1 MYRAKF
7 QHPHQGQLD
16 LDEFVAEDVLK
27 IQNNNL
33 ASNLLVSPGTEKA
46 QADWNE
52 LMNGNDQAFMDL
64 NITEDDS
71 FSTIFD
77 DIIQIPNTTLNTNT
91 NERQQD
97 GIDWSQN
104 TTANTINLF
113 SNSFTNISQDLLN
126 VDNSKLI
133 STSQIKN
140 SPKNPTENAPLG
152 VEVTTNSPNINLA
165 TLKPS
170 KKRLLSPLTHPNDAY
185 PLTTDSNSISSTT
198 SLPPKKKRRPR
209 AKKILTPAE
218 ILRAREKYL
227 EKNRRAA
234 RKCRLKKK
242 AEMSADQERYERCV
256 AEINATK
263 TKLLESRRE
272 LLNLIEICKGMVREG
287 CGDAIIRKFVANWE
301 RREEAYRGMLE
312 SADVGVEAW
321 KLIEKCRSARLG
333 EGALGDAVDLEG
345 DREGLVCG
353 ANLWEAG
360 NGCEIGNEAIID
372 QVDCNVDPGTTVKFE
387 NQTYSASANMGCGES
402 TSFGPLQSSPLV
414 QQTQS
419 YEQQINQQQ
428 QQHRPPDLKWHE
440 MITSLQQSYA
450 QDPTAAIPNHN
461 ENGKFLFQKLL
472 DQINRSRSTPVPMN
486 TLISPLFQQ
495 QEEDIGHIEESSIS
509 TPVDLAFTPSLN
521 NHPAQVEGHPR
532 SRISHLQRRPNC
544 FVTTSGIRQQSF
556 DSGYGS
562 FSSASS
568 QKNSATPSQT
578 SDIDA
583 NCWSPDL
590 APACIGSV
598 DNVDIQPP
606 LLSDQVND
614 TCLDFIPENQI
625 RIADGGN
632 PLSLTST
639 ANLVPN

>member
-7 QHPHQGQLD
+7 QHPHLGQLD
-16 LDEFVAEDVLK
+16 MNKFIAEDALK

-33 ASNLLVSPGTEKA
+33 ASNLLVSPGTDKA

-77 DIIQIPNTTLNTNT
+77 DVIQIPNTTLNTNT

-104 TTANTINLF
+104 NTENAINLF
-113 SNSFTNISQDLLN
+113 SNSFANVSESLLN

-133 STSQIKN
+133 STSQIKS
-140 SPKNPTENAPLG
+140 SPKNWTENVPFD
-152 VEVTTNSPNINLA
+152 VEATTNSPNINLA

-170 KKRLLSPLTHPNDAY
+170 KKRMLSPLTHPKDAH

-287 CGDAIIRKFVANWE
+287 CGDATIRKFVANWE

-333 EGALGDAVDLEG
+333 EGALGDAVDFEG
-345 DREGLVCG
+345 DREGLMCG

-360 NGCEIGNEAIID
+360 NGYGVGHEAIID
-372 QVDCNVDPGTTVKFE
+372 QVDCDMDPGTTVKFE
-387 NQTYSASANMGCGES
+387 NQTYSASANMGCDNS
-402 TSFGPLQSSPLV
+402 TSFGSLQSSPLV
-414 QQTQS
+414 QQTQL

-428 QQHRPPDLKWHE
+428 QHRPPDPKWHD

-450 QDPTAAIPNHN
+450 LDPAAAVPNHN
-461 ENGKFLFQKLL
+461 DNGKFLFQKLL
-472 DQINRSRSTPVPMN
+472 DQINKSRSTPVPMN
-486 TLISPLFQQ
+486 TLTSPLFQQ
-495 QEEDIGHIEESSIS
+495 QEQDMSPTEESFIS
-509 TPVDLAFTPSLN
+509 TPVDLAFTSSLN

-532 SRISHLQRRPNC
+532 SRISHLQCRPNC

-562 FSSASS
+562 FSSASPS

-578 SDIDA
+578 SDINA

-598 DNVDIQPP
+598 DIVDIQSP

-625 RIADGGN
+625 EIAVGGN
-632 PLSLTST
+632 PLPLT
-639 ANLVPN
+639 

>member
-7 QHPHQGQLD
+7 QHPHLGQLD
-16 LDEFVAEDVLK
+16 LNEFVAEDALK

-46 QADWNE
+46 QAEWNE
-52 LMNGNDQAFMDL
+52 LMSGNDQAFMDL

-71 FSTIFD
+71 FSAIFD
-77 DIIQIPNTTLNTNT
+77 DVIQIPNTTLNTNT
-91 NERQQD
+91 NERRQD
-97 GIDWSQN
+97 GIDGSQN
-104 TTANTINLF
+104 TTENAINLF
-113 SNSFTNISQDLLN
+113 GDLFTNIPESSLN

-133 STSQIKN
+133 PTSEIKN
-140 SPKNPTENAPLG
+140 SPKSPTENAPFD
-152 VEVTTNSPNINLA
+152 VEVTNNSPNINLA

-170 KKRLLSPLTHPNDAY
+170 KKRMLSPLTHPKDAY

-287 CGDAIIRKFVANWE
+287 CGDATIRKFMANWE

-333 EGALGDAVDLEG
+333 EGALGDAVDFEG
-345 DREGLVCG
+345 DREGLMCG

-360 NGCEIGNEAIID
+360 SGYGVGHEAIID
-372 QVDCNVDPGTTVKFE
+372 QVDCDMDPGTTVKSE
-387 NQTYSASANMGCGES
+387 NQTYSASANMGCDKS
-402 TSFGPLQSSPLV
+402 TSFGSLQSSPLV
-414 QQTQS
+414 QQTQL

-428 QQHRPPDLKWHE
+428 QHRPPDPKWHD

-450 QDPTAAIPNHN
+450 LDPTAAVPNHN
-461 ENGKFLFQKLL
+461 DNGKFLFQKLL
-472 DQINRSRSTPVPMN
+472 DQINKSRSTPVPMN
-486 TLISPLFQQ
+486 TLTSPLFQQ
-495 QEEDIGHIEESSIS
+495 QEQVIGPTEESSIS
-509 TPVDLAFTPSLN
+509 TPVDLAFTSLSN
-521 NHPAQVEGHPR
+521 CPAQVEGHPR
-532 SRISHLQRRPNC
+532 SRISHLQRRPDC

-568 QKNSATPSQT
+568 SQKNSATPSQT
-578 SDIDA
+578 SDINA

-598 DNVDIQPP
+598 DIVDIQSP

-614 TCLDFIPENQI
+614 TCLDFVPENQI
-625 RIADGGN
+625 EIADGGN
-632 PLSLTST
+632 YLPLTST

>member
-7 QHPHQGQLD
+7 QHPHPGQLNF
-16 LDEFVAEDVLK
+16 DEFVAEDVLK

-33 ASNLLVSPGTEKA
+33 TSNLLVSPGTEKA
-46 QADWNE
+46 QADWSE

-77 DIIQIPNTTLNTNT
+77 DVIQIPNAILNTNT
-91 NERQQD
+91 NEKQQD
-97 GIDWSQN
+97 VIGWSQN
-104 TTANTINLF
+104 TTANSINSF
-113 SNSFTNISQDLLN
+113 SNPFTNISESSLN
-126 VDNSKLI
+126 VDDSNLI
-133 STSQIKN
+133 STPQINN
-140 SPKNPTENAPLG
+140 SPKFSTEDAPFDI
-152 VEVTTNSPNINLA
+152 EVAANSPNTNLA

-170 KKRLLSPLTHPNDAY
+170 KKRLLSPLVQPKEPHS
-185 PLTTDSNSISSTT
+185 LTTDSNSIPSAA

-242 AEMSADQERYERCV
+242 AEMTADQERYECCV

-287 CGDAIIRKFVANWE
+287 CGDVTIKKFVANWE

-345 DREGLVCG
+345 EGKGLVCCV
-353 ANLWEAG
+353 NLWEAG
-360 NGCEIGNEAIID
+360 NGCEVGNEANIE
-372 QVDCNVDPGTTVKFE
+372 QVDCDMDPGTTLKFE
-387 NQTYSASANMGCGES
+387 NQSYSASANMGCDES
-402 TSFGPLQSSPLV
+402 TSFSSLQSSPLV
-414 QQTQS
+414 QQTQL
-419 YEQQINQQQ
+419 YEQQIN

-450 QDPTAAIPNHN
+450 LDPIAAFPNHN

-472 DQINRSRSTPVPMN
+472 NQINRSRSTPVPMN
-486 TLISPLFQQ
+486 TLISPLY
-495 QEEDIGHIEESSIS
+495 QEQEQDIVPTEESSVS
-509 TPVDLAFTPSLN
+509 VPVDSASTSPL
-521 NHPAQVEGHPR
+521 NHPAQVQTLPR
-532 SRISHLQRRPNC
+532 PLVPHLQRRPNC
-544 FVTTSGIRQQSF
+544 YITTSGIRQQSF

-568 QKNSATPSQT
+568 SQKNSAPPSQT
-578 SDIDA
+578 SDINA

-598 DNVDIQPP
+598 NIVDIQSP
-606 LLSDQVND
+606 LLSDQVTD
-614 TCLDFIPENQI
+614 TCLDFIPESQMGIENGK
-625 RIADGGN
+625 DLL
-632 PLSLTST
+632 PLNST

>member
-1 MYRAKF
+1 MN
-7 QHPHQGQLD
+7 
-16 LDEFVAEDVLK
+16 EFVAEDALK
-27 IQNNNL
+27 IPNNNL

-52 LMNGNDQAFMDL
+52 LMNRNDQAFMDL
-64 NITEDDS
+64 NIAEDDS
-71 FSTIFD
+71 FSAIFD
-77 DIIQIPNTTLNTNT
+77 DVIQIPNTTLNTNT

-104 TTANTINLF
+104 NTENAINLF
-113 SNSFTNISQDLLN
+113 SNSFANVSESLSNI
-126 VDNSKLI
+126 DNSKLI
-133 STSQIKN
+133 STSQIKSSPTN
-140 SPKNPTENAPLG
+140 STENVPFD

-170 KKRLLSPLTHPNDAY
+170 KKRMLSPFTHPKDAH
-185 PLTTDSNSISSTT
+185 PLTTDSNSISPTT

-234 RKCRLKKK
+234 KKCRLKKK

-256 AEINATK
+256 AEIDATK

-287 CGDAIIRKFVANWE
+287 CGDTTIRKFVANWE

-333 EGALGDAVDLEG
+333 EGALGDAVDFEG

-360 NGCEIGNEAIID
+360 NGYGVGREAIID
-372 QVDCNVDPGTTVKFE
+372 QVDCDVDPGTTVKFE
-387 NQTYSASANMGCGES
+387 NQTYSASANMGSDKS
-402 TSFGPLQSSPLV
+402 TSFGSLQSSTLV
-414 QQTQS
+414 QQTQL
-419 YEQQINQQQ
+419 YEQQTNQQ
-428 QQHRPPDLKWHE
+428 QQHRPPDPKWHD

-450 QDPTAAIPNHN
+450 LDPAAAVPDHN
-461 ENGKFLFQKLL
+461 DNGKFLFQKLL
-472 DQINRSRSTPVPMN
+472 DQIKRSRSTPVPMN
-486 TLISPLFQQ
+486 TLTSPLFQQ
-495 QEEDIGHIEESSIS
+495 QDQDIGPTKESSIS
-509 TPVDLAFTPSLN
+509 TPVDLAFTSSLN
-521 NHPAQVEGHPR
+521 NHPAQVEGHPG
-532 SRISHLQRRPNC
+532 SRISHLQLPPNC

-562 FSSASS
+562 FSSASPS
-568 QKNSATPSQT
+568 QKNSAAPSQT
-578 SDIDA
+578 SDINV

-598 DNVDIQPP
+598 DIVDIQSP

-625 RIADGGN
+625 EIADGGN
-632 PLSLTST
+632 PLPLISTS
-639 ANLVPN
+639 NLVPN

>member
-7 QHPHQGQLD
+7 QDPLPGQLSF
-16 LDEFVAEDVLK
+16 DEYVADEVLK
-27 IQNNNL
+27 IQSNNL
-33 ASNLLVSPGTEKA
+33 ASNLLLSPRTEKA

-52 LMNGNDQAFMDL
+52 LINGNDQAFMDL

-77 DIIQIPNTTLNTNT
+77 DVIHIPNTTLNTNT
-91 NERQQD
+91 NEKQQD
-97 GIDWSQN
+97 VNGWSQN
-104 TTANTINLF
+104 ATTNSIDQF
-113 SNSFTNISQDLLN
+113 SNLFTNISESSLN
-126 VDNSKLI
+126 VDNSLLI
-133 STSQIKN
+133 STPQIKN
-140 SPKNPTENAPLG
+140 SPRISTEDAS
-152 VEVTTNSPNINLA
+152 VDIEVVANSPNANLA
-165 TLKPS
+165 SLKPS
-170 KKRLLSPLTHPNDAY
+170 KKRILSPLTHPKDTD
-185 PLTTDSNSISSTT
+185 PLTTDSNSIPSTT

-242 AEMSADQERYERCV
+242 AEMTADQERYERCV

-287 CGDAIIRKFVANWE
+287 CNDATIRKFVANWE

-312 SADVGVEAW
+312 STDVGVEAW

-353 ANLWEAG
+353 ANLWE
-360 NGCEIGNEAIID
+360 EGNEAIFD
-372 QVDCNVDPGTTVKFE
+372 QVDCDGDPGTTEKFG
-387 NQTYSASANMGCGES
+387 NQTYGASANMGCDES
-402 TSFGPLQSSPLV
+402 NSFGSLQCSPLIP
-414 QQTQS
+414 QTQL
-419 YEQQINQQQ
+419 YEQQLNQ

-440 MITSLQQSYA
+440 MMTSLQQGYA
-450 QDPTAAIPNHN
+450 LDPITAVPNHN

-472 DQINRSRSTPVPMN
+472 DQVNRSRSTPVPMN

-495 QEEDIGHIEESSIS
+495 QEDIVPTTEESSMS
-509 TPVDLAFTPSLN
+509 TPVDLASISSLN
-521 NHPAQVEGHPR
+521 SNPAQVEARPR
-532 SRISHLQRRPNC
+532 PRVHHLQRRPNC
-544 FVTTSGIRQQSF
+544 YITTSEIRQQSF

-568 QKNSATPSQT
+568 SQKNSAPPSQT
-578 SDIDA
+578 SDINA

-590 APACIGSV
+590 APACLGSV
-598 DNVDIQPP
+598 DIVDIQSP
-606 LLSDQVND
+606 LLSDQVTD
-614 TCLDFIPENQI
+614 TCLDLIPESQMG
-625 RIADGGN
+625 IADGGN
-632 PLSLTST
+632 SLSLNST
-639 ANLVPN
+639 ANLLPN

>member
-7 QHPHQGQLD
+7 QHPHPGQLD
-16 LDEFVAEDVLK
+16 FDEFVAEDVLK
-27 IQNNNL
+27 IKSNNL
-33 ASNLLVSPGTEKA
+33 TSSLLPSPRTEKA

-52 LMNGNDQAFMDL
+52 LMNGNDQAFVDL

-77 DIIQIPNTTLNTNT
+77 DVIQIPNTVLNTNT
-91 NERQQD
+91 NEEQQD
-97 GIDWSQN
+97 LIGWSQN
-104 TTANTINLF
+104 TTANSINPC
-113 SNSFTNISQDLLN
+113 SNPFTNISECSLN
-126 VDNSKLI
+126 ADKSHLSTHQIENSTEI
-133 STSQIKN
+133 
-140 SPKNPTENAPLG
+140 PTEDAPFDIK
-152 VEVTTNSPNINLA
+152 VATDSPNNNLA

-170 KKRLLSPLTHPNDAY
+170 QKRKLSPLAQPKDMHS
-185 PLTTDSNSISSTT
+185 LTTDSNSTPSTA

-242 AEMSADQERYERCV
+242 AEMTADQERYEHCV

-263 TKLLESRRE
+263 TKLLGSRRE

-287 CGDAIIRKFVANWE
+287 CGDAAIRKFVANWE

-345 DREGLVCG
+345 DKEGLVCG

-360 NGCEIGNEAIID
+360 NACEVGNETNIKH
-372 QVDCNVDPGTTVKFE
+372 VDCDMDLGTTDKFG
-387 NQTYSASANMGCGES
+387 NQSYSASTNTGCDEP
-402 TSFGPLQSSPLV
+402 TSFISLQTSPLI
-414 QQTQS
+414 QQTQLC
-419 YEQQINQQQ
+419 EQQINHQ
-428 QQHRPPDLKWHE
+428 QQHRPPDFKWHE

-450 QDPTAAIPNHN
+450 LNPIAAVPNHN

-472 DQINRSRSTPVPMN
+472 NQINKSRSTPVPMN
-486 TLISPLFQQ
+486 TLTSPLFQQ
-495 QEEDIGHIEESSIS
+495 QEDIISTEESPISI
-509 TPVDLAFTPSLN
+509 PVDVASTSSLN
-521 NHPAQVEGHPR
+521 NHPAQFEAHPQP
-532 SRISHLQRRPNC
+532 RISHLHRQPNYYI
-544 FVTTSGIRQQSF
+544 TTSGIRQQSF

-568 QKNSATPSQT
+568 SQKNSAPPSQI
-578 SDIDA
+578 SDIIA

-598 DNVDIQPP
+598 DIVDMQSP
-606 LLSDQVND
+606 LLSDQVID
-614 TCLDFIPENQI
+614 TSPDFIPQSQME
-625 RIADGGN
+625 IADGEIAL
-632 PLSLTST
+632 PLDST